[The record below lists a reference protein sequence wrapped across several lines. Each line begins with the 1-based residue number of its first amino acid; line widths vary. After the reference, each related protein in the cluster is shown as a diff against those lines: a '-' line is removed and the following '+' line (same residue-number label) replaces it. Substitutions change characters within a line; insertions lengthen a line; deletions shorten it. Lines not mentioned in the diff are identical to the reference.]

1 VSSAYGFYLGQ
12 PWWLVLG
19 LVVIPM
25 VWVARRNLAT
35 LGRGRRVA
43 AIVFRTIVLLLLV
56 VLLARPMLVRKSRSA
71 TVIAVVDRSQSIPAP
86 QSEAALDFLS
96 QAVKARSGG
105 DQLAVVDI
113 AEAASISRLPS
124 TETTIRRRN
133 TTLTGQ
139 QSRLAAGIEMAMA
152 IAPPDSATRILLL
165 SEGNETEGDLKEA
178 ARTAAANKIPIDVLP
193 LEYRYSSEVLFKR
206 LVAPP
211 HARSGQTISLR
222 FILNSTANVTGKLLL
237 TLNDKPVD
245 LAPDS
250 PEMAVPVEL
259 KEGTNVKTVSI
270 PLGTRGMHRFEAV
283 FMPDDPKQDAIVE
296 NNRASAM
303 TYVAGPGHITVVD
316 ADNTSSEVLMRAL
329 QGTDMEIRYVPAAGL
344 PDNLAMLMDTDAIVL
359 VNVDCGSIT
368 FQQQE
373 MLSRYVND
381 LGGGLVVVGGPNS
394 YGAGGWIGSPL
405 ADVLPVDLD
414 PPQKKQLPK
423 GALVLIMHA
432 CEMPDGN
439 YWGKKVA
446 TSAVGALSRL
456 DMIGILSY
464 NSGGTND
471 WVYPLDLVKDKAQV
485 VAAIEQMQMGDMP
498 SLHTHLQMA
507 YDELVKCDAG
517 QKHIIV
523 ITDGDPTPPST
534 KLLQDLA
541 AAKITCT
548 GVCIYPHSM
557 ADNTK
562 LMQMASATNGRYYEV
577 KDAQSLP
584 QIFIK
589 EAQVVRRSLIIEET
603 FSPQMVYSLSE
614 ILRGMSPP
622 LPALDGYVLTGP
634 KGGLSQVVLATHQAD
649 PLLATNQSGLGRCVA
664 FTSSADSRW
673 AKQWLT
679 WSDFARFWEQVV
691 RWAGKPAQA
700 ADCEISTD
708 VEGQQATVTVE
719 AFDAEGK
726 FLQLAAIEGKVLT
739 PEMKGEPLQLAQTGP
754 GQYSGRFTAPMS
766 GSYIVNLQ
774 YRRTGPDAKSR
785 LANAIVSVPFAPE
798 FRDLSDNA
806 PLLKEISKMT
816 GGRVLSLASD
826 PNKANLYEHAGLEFP
841 ETHLPLLRPLM
852 LAWILIFLMDVAVRR
867 VILNV
872 RAGLRRAK
880 AWVLSTAKREQ
891 DQTIARLQARRQK
904 LREQWSARTA
914 DDVLSKHYEGAD
926 KYQGELLSNEP
937 RREMEPPAEPRAEE
951 PPKQEP
957 PREGTHIDQL
967 LKAKR
972 KKTGQDQNE

>member
-316 ADNTSSEVLMRAL
+316 ADNASSEVLMRAL

-498 SLHTHLQMA
+498 SLHAHLQMA

-826 PNKANLYEHAGLEFP
+826 PNKADLYEHAGLEFP